1 MFDTYADIFMERAR
15 EYHSAMRRAPRAR
28 DAEFRSVLQPIAD
41 APDGLVCD
49 MPSGGCYLASY
60 VPERMRY
67 VGVEPVET
75 FLNSSE
81 DGIHR
86 VNAPITDV
94 PLADGSVDYVISLAG
109 LHHEESLGPIFREMR
124 RLVRRGGCIVIADA
138 AADSAVARFLNGFVA
153 DHNPMG
159 HDGRFLDEHTRGL
172 IEGAGLTVVEDEL
185 VSMPWRFDR
194 PEDGGAFCGELF
206 GLAGVDVEAV
216 TEALDRDI
224 GFDIEGGHAR
234 LRWALRRIFCQVE

>member
-1 MFDTYADIFMERAR
+1 MFDTYADIFIERAR
-15 EYHSAMRRAPRAR
+15 EYHSAMRRAPHAR
-28 DAEFRSVLQPIAD
+28 DAEFRAVLQPIED

-49 MPSGGCYLASY
+49 MPAGGCYLASY

-75 FLNSSE
+75 FLNSCANA
-81 DGIHR
+81 IR
-86 VNAPITDV
+86 RLNAPITDV

-109 LHHEESLGPIFREMR
+109 LHHEEKLGPIFREMR

-138 AADSAVARFLNGFVA
+138 AAGSAVARFLNGFVA

-194 PEDGGAFCGELF
+194 HEDGGAFCGELF
-206 GLAGVDVEAV
+206 GLTGVDAQAV
-216 TEALDRDI
+216 AEALERDI
-224 GFDIEGGHAR
+224 GFDTEDHAL
-234 LRWALRRIFCQVE
+234 LRWALRRIVCQVE